1 MFCWIH
7 KNLIQHIILVMLI
20 LPLYAY
26 TQSQRP
32 NIIYIMTDDM
42 GYGDLSCY
50 GRKDYT
56 TPHLDKLALQG
67 VKFMNA
73 YTGGPMCTPTRTSF
87 MTGRYPARTPVGLH
101 EPLVQK
107 DSLAGLTS
115 NYPSIAT
122 FMKKSGYSTH
132 LVGKWHLGFLP
143 EMSPIRNGFEEY
155 FGYNSG
161 GIDHISHTNVLGQND
176 LYENETP
183 LVKKGYLTELFAERT
198 IDIIRRRHTKPFFI
212 SLMFSAPHWP
222 LQAPGDTAYALGR
235 EQWQQGGTPEKY
247 AAMMKSLDDA
257 IGNIMQTLEQE
268 NLAKNTV
275 IIFTSDNGGE
285 KFGYNGIYQ
294 KGKFH
299 LWEGGI
305 RTAAFIRWPGKIP
318 ANTVTQQVAIT
329 MDWTATIL
337 AVAKIKADQKFPLDG
352 IDLMPVCKGKTK
364 EINRTLYWRVF
375 QRNQQKA
382 IRDSDYKYLKDEK
395 GEYLFNLK
403 KDPAEKQN
411 LKEKEKIIFERLK
424 QKYADW
430 EKTVLPPIPL

>member
-1 MFCWIH
+1 MIF
-7 KNLIQHIILVMLI
+7 LTSII
-20 LPLYAY
+20 PYNSF
-26 TQSQRP
+26 TQSARP

-56 TPHLDKLALQG
+56 TPNLDKLASQG

-132 LVGKWHLGFLP
+132 LVGKWHLGFLAA
-143 EMSPIRNGFEEY
+143 MSPIQNGFEEF

-161 GIDHISHTNVLGQND
+161 GIDHISHTNVVGQND

-183 LVKKGYLTELFAERT
+183 VIKKGYLTELFAERT
-198 IDIIRRRHTKPFFI
+198 IDIIRQRHTKPFFI

-222 LQAPGDTAYALGR
+222 LQAPGDTPYALGR

-257 IGNIMQTLEQE
+257 IGKIMQTLDEE
-268 NLAKNTV
+268 NLSKNTV

-285 KFGYNGIYQ
+285 KFGDNGIYQ

-305 RTAAFIRWPGKIP
+305 RTAAFIRWPGKIA
-318 ANTVTQQVAIT
+318 ANTVTNQITIT
-329 MDWTATIL
+329 MDWMATIL
-337 AVAKIKADQKFPLDG
+337 ALANAKADKNFPLDG
-352 IDLMPVCKGKTK
+352 IDLIPILTGNKKNM
-364 EINRTLYWRVF
+364 ERTFYWRTF
-375 QRNQQKA
+375 QRNKQKA
-382 IRDSDYKYLKDEK
+382 IRTGPWKYLQDEK
-395 GEYLFNLK
+395 GEYLFNLV
-403 KDPAEKQN
+403 KDPGEKNN

-424 QKYADW
+424 QKYSDW
-430 EKTVLPPIPL
+430 EKTVLPPVPL